1 MAISFGKSFHIGAGV
16 SNTKTMA
23 VLMGGKGLGRRS
35 RGFVGKE
42 NQFRELQIKTGMVVG
57 RDD

>member
-1 MAISFGKSFHIGAGV
+1 MTDLFYLELVEEFKEC
-16 SNTKTMA
+16 
-23 VLMGGKGLGRRS
+23 
-35 RGFVGKE
+35 RGIVGKE